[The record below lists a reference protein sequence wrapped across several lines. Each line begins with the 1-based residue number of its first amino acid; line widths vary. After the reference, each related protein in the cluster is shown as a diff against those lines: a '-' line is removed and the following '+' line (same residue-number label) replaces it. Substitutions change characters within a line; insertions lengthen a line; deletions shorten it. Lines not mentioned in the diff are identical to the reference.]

1 MSYTNRTNKIGVS
14 YFLRVLPVFVFLLC
28 GSKMSAQES
37 PRISTEIDTTFI
49 KIGEQVQW
57 KVTVDIDSTDFV
69 IFPEGQTFSPLETVE
84 AFATDT
90 TRNKDRLTLQ
100 KIYALT
106 QFDSGAYKLPSQRI
120 DINGTGFMTDSS
132 LINVAT
138 VPVDTLNQKM
148 YDIKPIINVE
158 KSNYTFWKYLL
169 IGLLILLILGGL
181 FYWFVLRKKPLTE
194 EEKVALLP
202 PYDRALLE
210 LKKLENSKYLIQDEY
225 KQYYS
230 ELTTIVR
237 SYLEEDAHV
246 TALESTTGQLIEK
259 LELLKDAGELKLDD
273 DTIKQFQQIL
283 QTADLVKFAKNKPST
298 TVAEQDRKL
307 VEQIVEKT
315 HEALPEPTE
324 EELLEQAEYQEE
336 LERKAKK
343 KKIQIAVISAVAVIL
358 IGITIAGVKFGFG
371 YLKDTVLGHPTKELL
386 EGEWVQSSYG
396 FPPIQLETPQVLVR
410 QKIKLPAEA
419 KAAIAD
425 IQAFEYRSPIALFNI
440 GTTSITLAQQ
450 DIEPEFDKTIEQIL
464 SNFESQG
471 AKNIITKQ
479 EEFSTISGVKGVKVF
494 GSGKFPMPESE
505 ELIDGEYAVL
515 LFGGKGFQQYV
526 ILTWLEEDT
535 YAQEIVDRILTSVEV
550 KTEA

>member
-84 AFATDT
+84 AYATDT

-298 TVAEQDRKL
+298 SVAEQDRKL

-494 GSGKFPMPESE
+494 GSGKFPMPGSE